1 MPVRAHASPAR
12 RGDAPPPLAR
22 CRADALEAM
31 PAARFDWPPAVAAPR
46 HCSTGK
52 GSHFRQG
59 LRRPARR
66 HRRKERRRKQAMRD
80 WAHHRLSVTVDAAR
94 TVARAL
100 GRGFPIGPMAAPPEH
115 IAASSKPARVN
126 ASHAPSR
133 RARPARP
140 SGRQLSLASRVAR
153 SKTARRAWPHASWGA
168 LVLSLRS
175 DRNVMQLMHRPRQG
189 PMSRGS
195 QRGYSQ
201 ACGMWHVSRAAGMQ
215 TRTLAP
221 LPRCRHG
228 FASLPVNSVLS
239 VGVNFGAFRSEIA

>member
-1 MPVRAHASPAR
+1 
-12 RGDAPPPLAR
+12 
-22 CRADALEAM
+22 
-31 PAARFDWPPAVAAPR
+31 
-46 HCSTGK
+46 
-52 GSHFRQG
+52 
-59 LRRPARR
+59 
-66 HRRKERRRKQAMRD
+66 MRD
-80 WAHHRLSVTVDAAR
+80 WAHHRLSVTADAAR

-100 GRGFPIGPMAAPPEH
+100 GRGFPIGPMAAPPRH
-115 IAASSKPARVN
+115 IAASRKPARVN

-228 FASLPVNSVLS
+228 FASLPGMLFCLS
-239 VGVNFGAFRSEIA
+239 ASTLEPFGRKLRKGARLEGPRR